1 VHSVLAKQVKLFDL
15 TGKELMHTRIENGV
29 GKLNSRNLSAG
40 IYVLQTEKGQSIKWL
55 KH

>member
-1 VHSVLAKQVKLFDL
+1 
-15 TGKELMHTRIENGV
+15 MHTRIENGV